1 MYLYTKILSSG
12 QFVVAPKSRNML
24 KAHLGSCVGVA
35 IVDRSA
41 GICGMLHVLL
51 PEPTGDYVDENAGF
65 YATVGMEAFYKALLE
80 KGANPRN
87 MAATVAGGALIGSV
101 SKMDMDLDI
110 GGRSADQ
117 INLFL
122 AKHHIKIEQSETGG
136 YLSMTLTLNLHT
148 LQCTIE
154 STCTTGLQA
163 ERLNS
168 NFRPEDIEEAIRKVL
183 PIPQIALKVI
193 RMIQADNISMTQI
206 AGEIR
211 QDGVLSASI
220 IRLSN
225 SVFVSS
231 RHRVQT
237 IDEALVYLGEKR
249 LLFMTLSMFTEQYYQ
264 KANASGY
271 SLCKGGLYYHTLG
284 TALIAEY
291 LADVTKTVS
300 AGLAYTAGLLHDIG
314 KSVLDQF
321 VAEDLPFLYR
331 KLHNSGAT
339 SLVNVERQI
348 FGIDHTQTGFRLARN
363 WDLPDALSETI
374 GNHHQPAK
382 ARINPPLTAL
392 VYLADVLMNQFRAG
406 FVPEGYNSENIGL
419 CLETLKIRKQD
430 LPVIIDNIP
439 WEMMDVY
446 GIA

>member
-1 MYLYTKILSSG
+1 MYLYTKILRSG

-24 KAHLGSCVGVA
+24 KAHLGSCVGVV

-41 GICGMLHVLL
+41 KIGGMLHVLL
-51 PEPTGDYVDENAGF
+51 PEPTGDFDDENAGF
-65 YATVGMEAFYKALLE
+65 YATVGMEAFYKELLD

-87 MAATVAGGALIGSV
+87 MTACVAGGALIGSV

-117 INLFL
+117 VNLFL

-136 YLSMTLTLNLHT
+136 YLSMTLILNFHT

-154 STCTTGLQA
+154 STCTTSLQS
-163 ERLNS
+163 ERLMNNVS
-168 NFRPEDIEEAIRKVL
+168 PEGIEEAIRNVL

-193 RMIQADNISMTQI
+193 RMVHSDNVSMTQI

-211 QDGVLSASI
+211 QDSVLSARI
-220 IRLSN
+220 IQLSN
-225 SVFVSS
+225 SVFISS
-231 RHRVQT
+231 RHRVKT
-237 IDEALVYLGEKR
+237 IDEALIYLGEKR
-249 LLFMTLSMFTEQYYQ
+249 LLLLTLSMFTERYYQ
-264 KANASGY
+264 KANHSGY

-291 LADVTKTVS
+291 LADVTQTEPG
-300 AGLAYTAGLLHDIG
+300 GLAYTAGLLHDIG
-314 KSVLDQF
+314 KSALDQF
-321 VAEDLPFLYR
+321 VANDLPFLYR
-331 KLHNSGAT
+331 KFHDSGAI
-339 SLVNVERQI
+339 SLVKVENQM
-348 FGIDHTQTGFRLARN
+348 FGIDHAQTGFRLARN
-363 WDLPDALSETI
+363 WGLPEVLSETI
-374 GNHHQPAK
+374 GNHHQPSQ
-382 ARINPPLTAL
+382 ARINPSLTAL

-406 FVPEGYNSENIGL
+406 FVPEGYNSENMGL
-419 CLETLKIRKQD
+419 CLDTLKIKKQN

-439 WEMMDVY
+439 WEMLRVY